1 MNQQVFKLKKK
12 AASSGHRL
20 LKVRRERI
28 AAFSSKVVV
37 AVGAVCPSRGFR
49 EVLRR
54 MSRSRDQVMSVRCEG
69 ANVIRKTNRGPPG
82 STPMARGGP
91 LSGTI

>member
-28 AAFSSKVVV
+28 ATFSSKVVV
-37 AVGAVCPSRGFR
+37 AVGAVCRLEAF
-49 EVLRR
+49 E
-54 MSRSRDQVMSVRCEG
+54 RC
-69 ANVIRKTNRGPPG
+69 
-82 STPMARGGP
+82 
-91 LSGTI
+91 